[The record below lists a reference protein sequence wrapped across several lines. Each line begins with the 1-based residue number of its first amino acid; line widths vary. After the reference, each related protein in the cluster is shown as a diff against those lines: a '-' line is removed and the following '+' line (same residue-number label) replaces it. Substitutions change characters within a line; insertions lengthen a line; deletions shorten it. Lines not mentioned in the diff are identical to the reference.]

1 MVRSASGEPDK
12 ALLCVLAEQA
22 KACFAWRWNGNF
34 PGPACGM
41 RLRPAWGHLLHKNLQ
56 NSKYF
61 YGLQVTYTL

>member
-22 KACFAWRWNGNF
+22 KAKACFAWRSNGNF

-41 RLRPAWGHLLHKNLQ
+41 RLRPAWAIFYIKIYKTQ
-56 NSKYF
+56 NILTGFK
-61 YGLQVTYTL
+61 